1 MTALTLA
8 RPDDLE
14 RLASLVA
21 AFHDETGIAQ
31 DETTRRAA
39 LNPLLAGSPHGVAY
53 LIGPA
58 RAPIG
63 YVILSFGWSMEFAG
77 MDGFVDEIYIRRA
90 VRGRGIGSEVLSNL
104 PKALAGAGLRALH
117 LEVRRDNTSAQA
129 FYERLRFA
137 PRDDYMLMTR
147 IFD

>member
-14 RLASLVA
+14 RLTGLVA
-21 AFHDETGIAQ
+21 IFHEEAGIAQ
-31 DETTRRAA
+31 DDQTRRAA
-39 LNPLLAGSPHGVAY
+39 LLPLLEGSPHGAAY

-90 VRGRGIGSEVLSNL
+90 VRRRGIGSEVLSNL

-117 LEVRRDNTSAQA
+117 LEVRRDNASAQA
-129 FYERLRFA
+129 FYERLHFV
-137 PRDDYMLMTR
+137 PREDYMLMTR
-147 IFD
+147 TFD